1 MNEIERIKKHLE
13 RAFANVS
20 KLKVS
25 GDAVDAVY
33 EVREELRM
41 AYRMASR
48 MEAPAPEDDHTG
60 RPLSQPSADSSP
72 FEGEPFVER
81 GNEQEVKA
89 DAAAENEVQLPDRE
103 NDAG

>member
-33 EVREELRM
+33 ETREELRM
-41 AYRMASR
+41 AFRLVTR

-72 FEGEPFVER
+72 SQGEPLAED
-81 GNEQEVKA
+81 GNKQEVKA
-89 DAAAENEVQLPDRE
+89 DAAAENEVQLPNRE

>member
-33 EVREELRM
+33 EAREELRM
-41 AYRMASR
+41 AFRLVSR
-48 MEAPAPEDDHTG
+48 MEEQTPEDDHK
-60 RPLSQPSADSSP
+60 
-72 FEGEPFVER
+72 
-81 GNEQEVKA
+81 QEVKA
-89 DAAAENEVQLPDRE
+89 DAAAENEVQLTDRE

>member
-33 EVREELRM
+33 EAREELRM
-41 AYRMASR
+41 AFRLVTR
-48 MEAPAPEDDHTG
+48 MEQE
-60 RPLSQPSADSSP
+60 QK
-72 FEGEPFVER
+72 
-81 GNEQEVKA
+81 EQEGKA

>member
-33 EVREELRM
+33 EAREELRM
-41 AYRMASR
+41 AFRLVSR
-48 MEAPAPEDDHTG
+48 MEEQAPEDDHK
-60 RPLSQPSADSSP
+60 
-72 FEGEPFVER
+72 
-81 GNEQEVKA
+81 QEVKA
-89 DAAAENEVQLPDRE
+89 DAAAEDEVQLPDRE

>member
-33 EVREELRM
+33 EAREELRM
-41 AYRMASR
+41 AFRLVTR
-48 MEAPAPEDDHTG
+48 MEAPAPED
-60 RPLSQPSADSSP
+60 
-72 FEGEPFVER
+72 
-81 GNEQEVKA
+81 GNKQEVKA
-89 DAAAENEVQLPDRE
+89 DAAAENEVQLPHRE

>member
-33 EVREELRM
+33 EAREELRM
-41 AYRMASR
+41 AFRLVTR
-48 MEAPAPEDDHTG
+48 MEQE
-60 RPLSQPSADSSP
+60 QK
-72 FEGEPFVER
+72 
-81 GNEQEVKA
+81 EQEVKA

-103 NDAG
+103 DDAG

>member
-41 AYRMASR
+41 AFRMA
-48 MEAPAPEDDHTG
+48 
-60 RPLSQPSADSSP
+60 
-72 FEGEPFVER
+72 ER
-81 GNEQEVKA
+81 LEQEQKAQEVNA

>member
-41 AYRMASR
+41 AFRMA
-48 MEAPAPEDDHTG
+48 
-60 RPLSQPSADSSP
+60 
-72 FEGEPFVER
+72 ER
-81 GNEQEVKA
+81 LEQEQKAQEVKA

>member
-33 EVREELRM
+33 EAREELRM
-41 AYRMASR
+41 AFRLVTR
-48 MEAPAPEDDHTG
+48 MEQE
-60 RPLSQPSADSSP
+60 QK
-72 FEGEPFVER
+72 
-81 GNEQEVKA
+81 EQEVKA
-89 DAAAENEVQLPDRE
+89 DAAAENEVQFPDWQ

>member
-13 RAFANVS
+13 RAYANVS

-41 AYRMASR
+41 AFRIAER
-48 MEAPAPEDDHTG
+48 ME
-60 RPLSQPSADSSP
+60 Q
-72 FEGEPFVER
+72 ER
-81 GNEQEVKA
+81 KTQEVKA

-103 NDAG
+103 DDAG

>member
-41 AYRMASR
+41 AFRLASR
-48 MEAPAPEDDHTG
+48 MEAPAPED
-60 RPLSQPSADSSP
+60 
-72 FEGEPFVER
+72 
-81 GNEQEVKA
+81 GNKQEVST
-89 DAAAENEVQLPDRE
+89 DATAENEVQLPDWE
-103 NDAG
+103 NNAG